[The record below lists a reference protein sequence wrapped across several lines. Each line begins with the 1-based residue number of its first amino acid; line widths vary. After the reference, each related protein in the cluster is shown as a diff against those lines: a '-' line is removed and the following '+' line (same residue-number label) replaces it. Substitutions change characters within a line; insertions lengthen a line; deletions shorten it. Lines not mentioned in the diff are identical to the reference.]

1 MLSGEHEANYAFTLP
16 DIVERRTGLQSF
28 CRYYGLRYLVSLGVL
43 CKSMDPRELV
53 DPTSKQLSI
62 GIGRGVFNEGLMCY
76 LEES

>member
-1 MLSGEHEANYAFTLP
+1 MLSGEHEANYAFVLL

-43 CKSMDPRELV
+43 CRSMDPRELV

-62 GIGRGVFNEGLMCY
+62 GGRGVFNVGLMYY